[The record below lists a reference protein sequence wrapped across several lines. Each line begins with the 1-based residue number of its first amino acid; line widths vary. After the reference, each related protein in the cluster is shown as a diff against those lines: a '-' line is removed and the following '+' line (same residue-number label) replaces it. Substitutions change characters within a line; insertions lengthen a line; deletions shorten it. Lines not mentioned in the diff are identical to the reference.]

1 MSVVAQTVTLFH
13 ALSAVAVFALMV
25 FGVVQALQNSRESQG

>member
-13 ALSAVAVFALMV
+13 ALSAVAVFGLMV
-25 FGVVQALQNSRESQG
+25 VGVVQALQNRSQS